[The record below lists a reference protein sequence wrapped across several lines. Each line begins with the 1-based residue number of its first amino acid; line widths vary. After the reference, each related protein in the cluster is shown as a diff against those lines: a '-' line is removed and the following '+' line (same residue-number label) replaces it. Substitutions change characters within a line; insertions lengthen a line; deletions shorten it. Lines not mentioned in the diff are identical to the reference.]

1 MPRYIC
7 VCLMVYNL
15 SMNNGVNLQNVNKIT
30 NFIWTNGVECGKI
43 CIGEQP
49 GFYTW
54 RSEVL
59 ALRRGGM
66 YMVTLEMLTC
76 MFTFGLLIVAI
87 LSSNQDK

>member
-1 MPRYIC
+1 MH
-7 VCLMVYNL
+7 
-15 SMNNGVNLQNVNKIT
+15 NGVNLHIR
-30 NFIWTNGVECGKI
+30 NFISKSIWTNGVDCGKI

-87 LSSNQDK
+87 MSSKQDK